1 MAAEEEEQFQFNADI
16 AQLMSLIINAVYANK
31 EVFVRELISNASD
44 ALDKIRY
51 QSLLDK
57 EVLGD
62 VEELKIE
69 IFPDEGNG
77 VLMIRDTGIGM
88 TKEDLIQNLGT
99 IARSGTKQFMEA
111 IHAGADLSMI
121 GQFGVGFYSSYLGAE
136 KVIVRSKHNDDEQW
150 IWESSAGG
158 TFSVRLDDGPSIGR
172 GTEITLYLKE
182 DCKKYAEEKT
192 LKDLIKKHS
201 QFIGFPMYLQVT
213 KEEEVE
219 VEEDEEEAEVEK
231 EVAEVVAEVD
241 GEDKDEAK
249 PETETEENEDE
260 DDDEPKIEDAEEE
273 AEKTKKKIKVKKQ
286 EMELINTQKP
296 IWTKK
301 PDEVSNEEYAEFYKS
316 ISNDW
321 EDHLAVKH
329 FSVEG
334 QLEFSGLLFCPKR
347 APFDMFDNNKQK
359 NHIKL
364 YVRRVFIMD
373 NCEDLMPNYLSF
385 IKGVVDSEDLPLNIS
400 RETLQQSKILRVINK
415 NLVKKTLEMF
425 NELAENEE
433 NYQKFYEIFSKP
445 IKLGIHEDTK
455 NKNKLAE
462 LLRFHSSTSGSEWT
476 SLKEYVERMAETQEQ
491 VFYITAETKA
501 LAESSPFL
509 EALKKRNLEVLY
521 MTDPI
526 DEHAV
531 QQLKEYDG
539 KKLVNVTKEGLDL
552 GLDEEEKKTFEEQK
566 VQFEGLCKKMKE
578 VLGDKVEDV
587 LVTNS
592 LVDSP
597 ASLVTTEYGW
607 SANMQRIMKA
617 QVLRDASMSSFMV
630 GKKKMEVNPEHV
642 IISSLQEKFSAD
654 ASDRTIKD
662 LIWLLYETAA
672 ITSGFSLDDPVTFA
686 TRIHKLIKLG
696 LSIGADDDEDEDDN
710 EESDG
715 DEDMPALDEF
725 DQTAM
730 EEVD

>member
-1 MAAEEEEQFQFNADI
+1 
-16 AQLMSLIINAVYANK
+16 
-31 EVFVRELISNASD
+31 
-44 ALDKIRY
+44 
-51 QSLLDK
+51 
-57 EVLGD
+57 
-62 VEELKIE
+62 
-69 IFPDEGNG
+69 
-77 VLMIRDTGIGM
+77 
-88 TKEDLIQNLGT
+88 
-99 IARSGTKQFMEA
+99 MEA

-136 KVIVRSKHNDDEQW
+136 KVVVRSKHNDDEQY

-158 TFSVRLDDGPSIGR
+158 TFSVRLDEEGEPLGR

-182 DCKKYAEEKT
+182 DCKKYAEEKA

-213 KEEEVE
+213 KEEEVDA
-219 VEEDEEEAEVEK
+219 EEDEEEDEVLK
-231 EVAEVVAEVD
+231 
-241 GEDKDEAK
+241 DK
-249 PETETEENEDE
+249 EENDE
-260 DDDEPKIEDAEEE
+260 DDEEPKIEDAEEE
-273 AEKTKKKIKVKKQ
+273 AEKTKKKIKIQKQ

-301 PDEVSNEEYAEFYKS
+301 PDEVTNEEYAEFYKS

-425 NELAENEE
+425 NEISENEE
-433 NYQKFYEIFSKP
+433 NYQKFYEAFSKP
-445 IKLGIHEDTK
+445 IKLGIHEDVK
-455 NKNKLAE
+455 NKSKLAE
-462 LLRFHSSTSGSEWT
+462 LLRYYSTTSGSEWT
-476 SLKEYVERMAETQEQ
+476 SLKEYVERMAETQESI
-491 VFYITAETKA
+491 FYITAETKA
-501 LAESSPFL
+501 LAENSPFL
-509 EALKKRNLEVLY
+509 ESLKKRNLEVLY

-566 VQFEGLCKKMKE
+566 VKFENLCKKMKE

-587 LVTNS
+587 LVTQA

-597 ASLVTTEYGW
+597 ATLVTTEYGW

-630 GKKKMEVNPEHV
+630 GKKKMEINPEHV
-642 IISSLQEKFSAD
+642 IMQSLEKKFSAD

-672 ITSGFSLDDPVTFA
+672 LTSGFSLDDPVTFA

-696 LSIGADDDEDEDDN
+696 LSIGAEDDE
-710 EESDG
+710 EEEEAESG
-715 DEDMPALDEF
+715 DEQMPALDDF
-725 DQTAM
+725 DQGAM